1 MSKHNNIRKIWSSA
15 LEVMA
20 KNPVIIMPFVFIAFF
35 ESLSL
40 ELIYFSAR
48 TPISFIA
55 NPIIRKF
62 FGETFIHYP
71 DNMALLPRLFYYQ
84 QIAVYIFAGVFLTA
98 ISINIFKNIKEG
110 LPVKTG
116 ALIKNALRNYSSF
129 FIYGIIIITLM
140 FSLQWVNTFAL
151 SKFLR
156 LLAKFLHYMP
166 QQIFYPCLML
176 FSFLTNVILQVFL
189 ILTVPIMVIEKK
201 PLLKAAWKSITT
213 GFRKFF
219 TIFGIIFLP
228 FLAYL
233 PVTLLK
239 GFSANLAD
247 KTFPEINVYVVGLG
261 IVISIFLDCFVIVSV
276 SQWLLNNR
284 SQSGSKERVG
294 VR

>member
-1 MSKHNNIRKIWSSA
+1 MKHNIRKIWSSA

-20 KNPVIIMPFVFIAFF
+20 KNPVVIMPFVFIAFL

-40 ELIYFSAR
+40 EFIYFSAR

-55 NPIIRKF
+55 NPIVKKF

-71 DNMALLPRLFYYQ
+71 DNMVLLPRLFYYQ
-84 QIAVYIFAGVFLTA
+84 QIAIYIFAGVFLAA
-98 ISINIFKNIKEG
+98 ISVNIFKNVKEG
-110 LPVKTG
+110 LPVRTG
-116 ALIKNALRNYSSF
+116 ALIKNALRNYFSF
-129 FIYGIIIITLM
+129 FVYGIIIITLI

-151 SKFLR
+151 SKFFR
-156 LLAKFLHYMP
+156 LLAKFLHYTP
-166 QQIFYPCLML
+166 QQIFYPCLMIL
-176 FSFLTNVILQVFL
+176 SFLTNVILQVFL
-189 ILTVPIMVIEKK
+189 ILTVPVMVIEKK
-201 PLLKAAWKSITT
+201 PLLKALWKSVST
-213 GFRKFF
+213 GFQKFF

-247 KTFPEINVYVVGLG
+247 KTFPEINVCVVVLG
-261 IVISIFLDCFVIVSV
+261 IVMSIFLDCFVIVSV

-284 SQSGSKERVG
+284 SQSGSKESVG
-294 VR
+294 SR